1 MAIRPKHVVSNSSGM
16 NLHFPDTELFS
27 QYQEVITKVNKR
39 FYQAIRDKYGVWA
52 TNQDK
57 FIPVGE
63 PLGDLD
69 SNYMEGLING
79 ARNDNTTR
87 KMGSKAAPN
96 K

>member
-63 PLGDLD
+63 PLADWD
-69 SNYMEGLING
+69 STYMEKLLE
-79 ARNDNTTR
+79 RQEEDE
-87 KMGSKAAPN
+87 
-96 K
+96 